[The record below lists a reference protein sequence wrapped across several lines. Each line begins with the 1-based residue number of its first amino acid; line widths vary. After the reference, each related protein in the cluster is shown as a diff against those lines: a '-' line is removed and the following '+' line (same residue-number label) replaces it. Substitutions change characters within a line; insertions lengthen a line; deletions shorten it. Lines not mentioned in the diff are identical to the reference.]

1 MCTSSTSHSKM
12 AISLNPTDSFNFPY
26 HSKSLPPG
34 DIDAAVSMEHNII
47 TKMDNRKHLDVSDVK
62 VELNI
67 GSASVNLDNLF
78 NGDAELGSM
87 MNRFL
92 NDNWREITAE
102 IRPALAEST
111 QHILRGM
118 ANRLTEMYSIDQFLP
133 E

>member
-1 MCTSSTSHSKM
+1 
-12 AISLNPTDSFNFPY
+12 
-26 HSKSLPPG
+26 
-34 DIDAAVSMEHNII
+34 MEHNII
-47 TKMDNRKHLDVSDVK
+47 TKNGNQKYFDVNDVK

-67 GSASVNLDNLF
+67 GGASVNLTNLF

-87 MNRFL
+87 MNKFV

-111 QHILRGM
+111 EHILRGM
-118 ANRLTEMYSIDQFLP
+118 ANRLNEIYSIDQFLP